1 MGGRVTLVSAPGEGT
16 TLELSL
22 SLARAAASEVVDD
35 AVMAGD
41 GFAAQPAP
49 SIAEAERMRSL
60 VLLVDDHPTNRMVI
74 ARQLALAGYA
84 VVPVADGQQALAQWR
99 TGRFALVLTDVHMP
113 LMDGYALA
121 GAIREEEA
129 RSGGGH
135 VPIVALTASAL
146 KGEAER
152 CKAAGMDDYLAKPV
166 GVSALA
172 ATLQRWL
179 PHTAPVGAPAA
190 ARVSIP
196 AAIESGATLDRS
208 VLEAVVG
215 SDPATLHAVLDD
227 FFASVDDDS
236 AALDAAIDQRDLSSL
251 TRHAHR
257 IKGAARLVGA
267 LALADV
273 AGELEAAGLAGAWM
287 QVDALRA
294 RLQAAERALRRDAG
308 QMFERQEP

>member
-1 MGGRVTLVSAPGEGT
+1 M
-16 TLELSL
+16 
-22 SLARAAASEVVDD
+22 
-35 AVMAGD
+35 
-41 GFAAQPAP
+41 
-49 SIAEAERMRSL
+49 
-60 VLLVDDHPTNRMVI
+60 
-74 ARQLALAGYA
+74 
-84 VVPVADGQQALAQWR
+84 
-99 TGRFALVLTDVHMP
+99 
-113 LMDGYALA
+113 
-121 GAIREEEA
+121 
-129 RSGGGH
+129 
-135 VPIVALTASAL
+135 
-146 KGEAER
+146 
-152 CKAAGMDDYLAKPV
+152 
-166 GVSALA
+166 SALA

-273 AGELEAAGLAGAWM
+273 AGELEAAGLAGAWT